1 MPNSIAD
8 LIPEINQIQDEVLRG
23 KVIAVWEDAIAEGGW
38 QLDDLET
45 MPYTLLVD
53 KVEIT
58 FPEHVSV
65 VCRLCIAMEEVI
77 ADAHGGRYSIDKD
90 VLIAGALLADVGKLL
105 EFSREG
111 DKFVWASTYEYLR
124 HPFTGVALCYKHQIP
139 ETVMHIVATH
149 SWEGDKFE
157 RRPESII
164 FHHADFTDF
173 DLTKY
178 GSKHP

>member
-8 LIPEINQIQDEVLRG
+8 LVPEINQIQDNVLRK
-23 KVIAVWEDAIAEGGW
+23 KVIAVWDDALVKGGW
-38 QLDDLET
+38 QLEDLET

-53 KVEIT
+53 NVEIT

-65 VCRLCIAMEEVI
+65 VCRLCIAMEEVL
-77 ADAHGGRYSIDKD
+77 ADAYAERYSIDKD

-124 HPFTGVALCYKHQIP
+124 HPFTGLALSY
-139 ETVMHIVATH
+139 MH
-149 SWEGDKFE
+149 
-157 RRPESII
+157 
-164 FHHADFTDF
+164 
-173 DLTKY
+173 
-178 GSKHP
+178 